1 MTKLVQYY
9 IFNATDGHFEQVPVQ
24 CNDSFLWKTRSPA
37 SIHRS
42 NMDSWK
48 WHIIF
53 PKYRIKLIHRLLK
66 YFATHL
72 IQITVNKT
80 LFLFLIFCVFYGKI
94 EINAIGTYIVFFSLL
109 YPQTQTAPQNGKAF
123 PTDVMSRL
131 RCILL
136 EFPKMLLCLCNVT
149 AVSFHE
155 LRNNAFRNIFR
166 SRNMFP
172 LQNLARFSIIRK
184 SFINLLSNVES
195 ALGGE

>member
-9 IFNATDGHFEQVPVQ
+9 IFNATDGHFEQVLVQ
-24 CNDSFLWKTRSPA
+24 CNDSLLRKTRSPA

-53 PKYRIKLIHRLLK
+53 SKYRIKLIHRLLK
-66 YFATHL
+66 YFTTHL

-94 EINAIGTYIVFFSLL
+94 EINTIGTYIVFFSLL

-136 EFPKMLLCLCNVT
+136 EFSKMLLCLCNVT
-149 AVSFHE
+149 ACLLYTSDAADE
-155 LRNNAFRNIFR
+155 L
-166 SRNMFP
+166 
-172 LQNLARFSIIRK
+172 
-184 SFINLLSNVES
+184 
-195 ALGGE
+195 